1 MYNWLIIG
9 IHCKERWY
17 NKLIFTRGD
26 SELRFP
32 MSQEWLK
39 KEMFFSMGWKKLCK
53 SQCFW
58 QDKETDFCS
67 GLLRTATVRSCLV
80 EKYQKKKNVRK
91 YEWNICTTRRSQIFY
106 TQIQFTNSSQTAQ
119 FTRWILI
126 FGNWSQK
133 RQVWKTKWWPEE
145 TTVFL
150 AQLNYDVRPK
160 TKICLIYLMLYS
172 RQLGTSELE
181 APERDKKKKQ
191 AVHVQQSACNLKR
204 QVIQL
209 EKMLYKSKPFYTKAN
224 SVQ

>member
-9 IHCKERWY
+9 IHSKERWY
-17 NKLIFTRGD
+17 NNLIFTRGD

-39 KEMFFSMGWKKLCK
+39 KEMFFSMGWKNLCK

-58 QDKETDFCS
+58 QDKETVFCS
-67 GLLRTATVRSCLV
+67 GLLRTATVRGCLV

-91 YEWNICTTRRSQIFY
+91 YKQNICATRRSQIFY
-106 TQIQFTNSSQTAQ
+106 TQIQLITSDLCSQTTQ

-133 RQVWKTKWWPEE
+133 RQVSKTKWWPEE
-145 TTVFL
+145 ATIFL
-150 AQLNYDVRPK
+150 SQLNYDVRPK

-172 RQLGTSELE
+172 RQLGTSQLE
-181 APERDKKKKQ
+181 ALEREEKKK
-191 AVHVQQSACNLKR
+191 ANCECA
-204 QVIQL
+204 
-209 EKMLYKSKPFYTKAN
+209 TKCI
-224 SVQ
+224 

>member
-80 EKYQKKKNVRK
+80 EKYQKKKMSENISGTYAPQEGAK
-91 YEWNICTTRRSQIFY
+91 YFILKY
-106 TQIQFTNSSQTAQ
+106 SSQTAH
-119 FTRWILI
+119 
-126 FGNWSQK
+126 
-133 RQVWKTKWWPEE
+133 
-145 TTVFL
+145 
-150 AQLNYDVRPK
+150 
-160 TKICLIYLMLYS
+160 
-172 RQLGTSELE
+172 
-181 APERDKKKKQ
+181 KQ
-191 AVHVQQSACNLKR
+191 PSL
-204 QVIQL
+204 L
-209 EKMLYKSKPFYTKAN
+209 DE
-224 SVQ
+224 